1 MEHRKERRR
10 NEQRDSTP
18 TQGLRRISQSN
29 PKRIGEG
36 EGFPKTKKE
45 LLLKYHVNNSVMITN
60 DQPYCIFGNV
70 PTLWAANNI
79 YGKGTAEEWLVYQF
93 SDLSEFAGVSKKI
106 NSQQLLQMAQLM
118 VADFGYLKMTEVMLF
133 IRHFKVGRYGTFYG
147 NVDPLVIMDSVRK
160 FLVERNDTIDA
171 HYSELEIKKA
181 NADIGNEKC
190 VSYQDYLK
198 YHKNKKNKDG

>member
-18 TQGLRRISQSN
+18 TQGLQRFSQSN

-45 LLLKYHVNNSVMITN
+45 LLLKYHVNNSVTITN

-70 PTLWAANNI
+70 PTLWEANNI

-181 NADIGNEKC
+181 NADICNDKC

>member
-1 MEHRKERRR
+1 MEYRKERRR
-10 NEQRDSTP
+10 NEQRDSNP
-18 TQGLRRISQSN
+18 TQGLQRISQSN

-45 LLLKYHVNNSVMITN
+45 LLLKYHVNNSVTITN
-60 DQPYCIFGNV
+60 DQTYCIFGNV

-118 VADFGYLKMTEVMLF
+118 VADFWYLKMTEVMLF
-133 IRHFKVGRYGTFYG
+133 IRRFKVGRYGTFFG
-147 NVDPLVIMDSVRK
+147 NVDPLVIMDSVGK

-190 VSYQDYLK
+190 VSYQDYIK
-198 YHKNKKNKDG
+198 HYKNNNKDG

>member
-1 MEHRKERRR
+1 M
-10 NEQRDSTP
+10 
-18 TQGLRRISQSN
+18 
-29 PKRIGEG
+29 
-36 EGFPKTKKE
+36 
-45 LLLKYHVNNSVMITN
+45 KYHVNNSVTITN

-181 NADIGNEKC
+181 NADICNEKC

>member
-1 MEHRKERRR
+1 MEYRKERMR

-45 LLLKYHVNNSVMITN
+45 LLLKYHVNNSVTITN

-70 PTLWAANNI
+70 PTLWTANNI

-171 HYSELEIKKA
+171 HYSEIEIKA
-181 NADIGNEKC
+181 NADICNDKC

>member
-18 TQGLRRISQSN
+18 TQGLQRISQSN

-45 LLLKYHVNNSVMITN
+45 LLLKYHVNNSVTITN

-79 YGKGTAEEWLVYQF
+79 YGKGTAEEWLVRPVRVRWREQENQLAATAT
-93 SDLSEFAGVSKKI
+93 DGAANGGRLRVSQ
-106 NSQQLLQMAQLM
+106 NDRGDAFRQALQGRT
-118 VADFGYLKMTEVMLF
+118 VW
-133 IRHFKVGRYGTFYG
+133 HFLWERRSTRYHG
-147 NVDPLVIMDSVRK
+147 LR
-160 FLVERNDTIDA
+160 
-171 HYSELEIKKA
+171 
-181 NADIGNEKC
+181 
-190 VSYQDYLK
+190 
-198 YHKNKKNKDG
+198 